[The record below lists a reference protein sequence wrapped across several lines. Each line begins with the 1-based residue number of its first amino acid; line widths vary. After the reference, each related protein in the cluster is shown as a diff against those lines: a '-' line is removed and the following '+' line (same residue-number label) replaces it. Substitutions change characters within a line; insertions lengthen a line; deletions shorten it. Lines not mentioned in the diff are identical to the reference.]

1 MIQLKAV
8 VRVSKM
14 NIKLKHLN
22 KVEKQMSILSNLKLT
37 TAKKPTSVSPL
48 LHRRYKLSKRI
59 WEQIELAKAQKVG
72 ETFTTKKFKSIKDI
86 NGITRSVEMD
96 KRVRQ
101 WWFVSDN
108 GKVCLNIRYGAK
120 VIELAKGKTAIEV
133 ANADEL
139 IRTLELV
146 KSAVEGGELD
156 AQIESVSGAL
166 REGFIK

>member
-1 MIQLKAV
+1 
-8 VRVSKM
+8 
-14 NIKLKHLN
+14 
-22 KVEKQMSILSNLKLT
+22 MSILSNLKLT
-37 TAKKPTSVSPL
+37 TAKKPTSISPL

-59 WEQIELAKAQKVG
+59 WEQIELAK

-120 VIELAKGKTAIEV
+120 VIELAKGKSAIEV

-156 AQIESVSGAL
+156 TQIESVSGAL

>member
-1 MIQLKAV
+1 MTECNQVHNPEECTKMIV
-8 VRVSKM
+8 PVRDALEILNGKW
-14 NIKLKHLN
+14 KLPI
-22 KVEKQMSILSNLKLT
+22 ILSLT
-37 TAKKPTSVSPL
+37 FGAKRFK
-48 LHRRYKLSKRI
+48 
-59 WEQIELAKAQKVG
+59 QI
-72 ETFTTKKFKSIKDI
+72 SKDI

-156 AQIESVSGAL
+156 TQIESVSGAL

>member
-1 MIQLKAV
+1 
-8 VRVSKM
+8 
-14 NIKLKHLN
+14 
-22 KVEKQMSILSNLKLT
+22 
-37 TAKKPTSVSPL
+37 
-48 LHRRYKLSKRI
+48 
-59 WEQIELAKAQKVG
+59 
-72 ETFTTKKFKSIKDI
+72 
-86 NGITRSVEMD
+86 MD

-101 WWFVSDN
+101 WWFVSDS

-156 AQIESVSGAL
+156 TQIESVSGAL